1 MPASMYVVDTSLPS
15 VDLVYGLINND
26 NNTVYSKSTLN
37 LATPTTNTNPAIDRN
52 SKILASNIKYSNN
65 TLMLYYDRLDI
76 ADVLRMELPII
87 LSNVT
92 ETTVDQ
98 MMWFFNSTYKMGL
111 TKAEI
116 SASAVDLTGN
126 TTTWTIE
133 DSSMAWVGNLPLT
146 ILPTGYGLLVD
157 ETDNQLLDEDGSYL
171 IL

>member
-37 LATPTTNTNPAIDRN
+37 LATPETNTNPAIDRN

-126 TTTWTIE
+126 TTTWTIA
-133 DSSMAWVGNLPLT
+133 DNSMAWVGNLPLT
-146 ILPTGYGLLVD
+146 ILPSGYGLLVD
-157 ETDNQLLDEDGSYL
+157 ETNNQLLDEDGSYL